1 MRLGLVFRSN
11 DVICLHVS
19 QTLEGEKAKIYPKM
33 DRKPC
38 SPWGHATWAMFVNM
52 AHSHTRVHGLGLI

>member
-38 SPWGHATWAMFVNM
+38 SPWGHAT
-52 AHSHTRVHGLGLI
+52 